1 MGGNRDENPIWSA
14 LAEPLSSLIG
24 GQPQNNKDDDSRKDA
39 ATIERHEEV
48 YRKRYRKRLQSL
60 QTEVEEVNEEATKTR
75 KQLWET
81 QDKLKSAEDQIRK
94 LENHLNE
101 VLELREKD
109 LENVKTLRAA
119 NSDCVEM
126 ENKAREAMDVF
137 KKCYKRGQLKIKE
150 NEEEIAVLREQRDNA
165 EQLHSKADN
174 TATIDESALEHM
186 KTISNEKQK
195 KLQKMLLQTENEVDL
210 WKSKYKVASK
220 RCENW
225 QEQIL
230 AMSHPTEATV
240 HIEKQRIR
248 IEQLEG
254 MLKNAEDNE
263 EKQREELERG
273 EREREEHAIEGEEE
287 ERDDGHYD
295 IRYYPTYTDD
305 NVVNRAFCD
314 EDLHT
319 SLTKDLLDRIQK
331 LNWALP
337 TMPKM

>member
-24 GQPQNNKDDDSRKDA
+24 GQPQDNKDDDSRKDA
-39 ATIERHEEV
+39 ATIERHEEA
-48 YRKRYRKRLQSL
+48 YRKRYRKRIQSL

-109 LENVKTLRAA
+109 LESVKTLRAA
-119 NSDCVEM
+119 NSDCVEA

-150 NEEEIAVLREQRDNA
+150 NEEEIAVLREQRANA
-165 EQLHSKADN
+165 EQLHKKAEN
-174 TATIDESALEHM
+174 IATIDESALEHI
-186 KTISNEKQK
+186 KKISNEKQK
-195 KLQKMLLQTENEVDL
+195 KLQTMLLQTENEVDL
-210 WKSKYKVASK
+210 WKSKYKVACK

-240 HIEKQRIR
+240 HIEKQRIK
-248 IEQLEG
+248 IEELEG
-254 MLKNAEDNE
+254 MLKNAEDKE
-263 EKQREELERG
+263 EKQREE
-273 EREREEHAIEGEEE
+273 REREEHVIKDEGE
-287 ERDDGHYD
+287 ERDDDHYD
-295 IRYYPTYTDD
+295 IRYYPTYADD